1 MLRAALIFILPLI
14 VLIGGF
20 VYMGSRSQFVQLK
33 AALGDD
39 ARPRIG
45 FYGADSIGERW
56 EALRKG
62 GPELLA
68 SERHMLVID
77 LPFPCLYGGALMI
90 GLLVAWS
97 ILGRP
102 FAATWLLAPVLVLMA
117 ADWTENLIQLDQL
130 GAFSS
135 GGQAALSRPLV
146 AIAGLATFVKNL
158 TGLGSFAWLAC
169 LAWRCRSIA

>member
-33 AALGDD
+33 AALGEE
-39 ARPRIG
+39 AGPRIG
-45 FYGADSIGERW
+45 LYGADSIGKRW
-56 EALRKG
+56 ETLRTAHPG
-62 GPELLA
+62 LLA

-90 GLLVAWS
+90 CLLVAWS

-102 FAATWLLAPVLVLMA
+102 FAVAWLLAPVLVLMA

-130 GAFSS
+130 EAFSS
-135 GGQAALSRPLV
+135 GGKPALSGPLL
-146 AIAGLATFVKNL
+146 AIAGLATLVKNL
-158 TGLGSFAWLAC
+158 AGFGSFAWLAC